1 MVLIMFS
8 KVNVQKMTVF
18 VILLS
23 LFMTFPGC
31 TTETEGNKEN
41 ITGENITNVATQVAT
56 TNKQGEYELII
67 VDGVIISEITRYT
80 GECYE
85 NELLN
90 CENSFAVV
98 VDNKS
103 DKSFRVLN
111 FSVRMEGIDYHFSIK
126 ALLAGTRCFAVN
138 LENKSH
144 IGELSVPSVTLIK
157 AEEYTFMPTLH
168 LDEISISYTDRLVQ
182 VENISGR
189 DLQGVT
195 VFYKQSY
202 QGMLFGGAAFQL
214 FMGAIPKGQIVQNSD
229 ENVIKDGVTFI
240 YSLYGDA

>member
-1 MVLIMFS
+1 MVPIMFS

-23 LFMTFPGC
+23 LFMTFSGC

-41 ITGENITNVATQVAT
+41 ITNVTTQVAT
-56 TNKQGEYELII
+56 TNKQGEYELIV

-85 NELLN
+85 NELQN

-103 DKSFRVLN
+103 DKSYRVLN

-144 IGELSVPSVTLIK
+144 TGELSVPSVTLIK

-182 VENISGR
+182 VENISDR

-202 QGMLFGGAAFQL
+202 QGMFFGGAAFQL
-214 FMGAIPKGQIVQNSD
+214 FMGTIPKGQIVQNSD